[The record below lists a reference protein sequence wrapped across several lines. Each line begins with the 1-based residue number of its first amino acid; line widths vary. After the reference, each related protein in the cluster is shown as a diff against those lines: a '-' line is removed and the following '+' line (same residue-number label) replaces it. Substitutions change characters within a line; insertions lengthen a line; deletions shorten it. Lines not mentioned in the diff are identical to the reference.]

1 MMKDIQFYPKDM
13 MIEEWEMWWADVKF
27 DDSDDSKRR
36 PVLVLNSENA
46 FFIET
51 AKVTTH
57 EPRDIFDYQIKNL
70 ESCGLNK
77 DSTIRLNKKITIE
90 REKMIAKSGKLSK
103 QDIVFVKLILNRRK

>member
-1 MMKDIQFYPKDM
+1 MKAIQFYQRDM
-13 MIEEWEMWWADVKF
+13 MIEEWEIWWADVKF

-36 PVLVLNSENA
+36 PVLVLNSENT
-46 FFIET
+46 FFIKT
-51 AKVTTH
+51 DKKTTH

-70 ESCGLNK
+70 DSCGLNK